1 MGKLWEDIDSSV
13 PSTAYFGGHIKSRIF
28 WEDIDITGI
37 HSTPYLGD
45 LSLHSPQD
53 QLEMGKNPKFGFVF
67 GPGSLMIRD
76 RFGSGSDRV
85 LSKS

>member
-53 QLEMGKNPKFGFVF
+53 QLEMGKNPKFWGFVF
-67 GPGSLMIRD
+67 GPGSLMIRV
-76 RFGSGSDRV
+76 RFGF
-85 LSKS
+85 